1 MSEFGPQWTG
11 CFCLQCIREKEVG
24 VVEDLGQFKRLIGE
38 GPSFIC
44 WPLQSVAGR
53 LSLRVQQL
61 DVLCETKTKDNVFVQ
76 VGVAVQYR
84 IITEAAYDAWYRL
97 TSPTS
102 QIQAYVFDVIRSTV
116 PRLELDQA
124 FESKEDIAH
133 AVRGQLQE
141 LMKDYGYQI
150 VNTLVTDLAPDSK
163 VKASMNE
170 INAARRLKE
179 AASHQAEADKVR
191 QVKAAEA
198 EAEARYLSG
207 LGVARQ
213 RKAIVQGLQASV
225 SAFSEEVQGAAP
237 KDVMDILLL
246 SQYFDTLSTVGAN
259 SLILEHD
266 PATVANLQHQVGE
279 SFMTSRRIVAKQEET
294 TDFLG

>member
-1 MSEFGPQWTG
+1 MSVWEG
-11 CFCLQCIREKEVG
+11 CFCLACIREKEVG
-24 VVEDLGQFKRLIGE
+24 VVEDLGQFKRLVGA
-38 GPSFIC
+38 GPSCIF

-61 DVLCETKTKDNVFVQ
+61 DVMCETKTKDNVFVQ

-84 IITEAAYDAWYRL
+84 VMTESAYDAWYRL

-116 PRLELDQA
+116 PRMELDEA
-124 FESKEDIAH
+124 FESKDEIAV
-133 AVRGQLQE
+133 AVLEQLQNV
-141 LMKDYGYQI
+141 MKDYGYQI

-179 AASHQAEADKVR
+179 AASHQAEADKIR
-191 QVKAAEA
+191 QVKNAEA

-225 SAFSEEVQGAAP
+225 SEFSEDVGGATP

-246 SQYFDTLSTVGAN
+246 SQYFDTLAVVGAN

-266 PATVANLQHQVGE
+266 PATVANLQHQVGA
-279 SFMTSRRIVAKQEET
+279 SFMTGNGGKK
-294 TDFLG
+294 DFFS

>member
-1 MSEFGPQWTG
+1 MSGGPLWNG
-11 CFCLQCIREKEVG
+11 CLCLQCVREKEVG
-24 VVEDLGQFKRLIGE
+24 VVEDLGQFKRLIKE
-38 GPSFIC
+38 GPSCIV
-44 WPLQSVAGR
+44 WPLQSVVGR

-61 DVLCETKTKDNVFVQ
+61 DVLCETKTKDNVFIQ

-84 IITEAAYDAWYRL
+84 VVTESAYDAWYRL

-102 QIQAYVFDVIRSTV
+102 QIQAYVFDVIRSTI
-116 PRLELDQA
+116 PRMELDQA
-124 FESKEDIAH
+124 FESKDDIAH
-133 AVRGQLQE
+133 AVLEQLQNV
-141 LMKDYGYQI
+141 MKDYGYAI
-150 VNTLVTDLAPDSK
+150 VNTLVTDLAPDTK

-191 QVKAAEA
+191 QVKNAEA
-198 EAEARYLSG
+198 EAESRYLSG
-207 LGVARQ
+207 MGVARQ
-213 RKAIVQGLQASV
+213 RMAIVQGLQSSVAEFSKEVDGAS
-225 SAFSEEVQGAAP
+225 P

-266 PATVANLQHQVGE
+266 PATVAKLQKQVGV
-279 SFMTSRRIVAKQEET
+279 SFLRGDSVSGK
-294 TDFLG
+294 DLLS